1 MCALAKIRAERDV
14 LSVTDRRIAEFI
26 LANASLLRDYSSQ
39 QLADAI
45 HVSQSSIVKFSQRLG
60 YKGYPDLK
68 LSVNEAVTRAAVVEE
83 TTAGRLASADD
94 AGMRLSEAVWLAKTA
109 AVRQTHD
116 INDTD
121 ILATVAKWIAGA
133 DTLILA
139 GSSIEADAARSLA
152 DRITLLGRRCLTC
165 RQPAEL
171 LGSLS
176 AAGRRDLL
184 IVVCGPGGGKEWV
197 RSCREMRSIG
207 GRVVVISRGRG
218 GRITSVA
225 DAGLV
230 VAAHDPRPHIEDLA
244 YEAAMRHLLDD
255 LFLRVLAARP
265 DSLDTFLTNR
275 GRTLGTPA
283 QR

>member
-1 MCALAKIRAERDV
+1 MSALAKIRAERDG
-14 LSVTDRRIAEFI
+14 LSVTDRRIADFI

-68 LSVNEAVTRAAVVEE
+68 LSVNEAVTRAAVVQE
-83 TTAGRLASADD
+83 TATGHLAAATDAHLGR
-94 AGMRLSEAVWLAKTA
+94 SEPVWLAKTA
-109 AVRQTHD
+109 AVRQTRD
-116 INDTD
+116 INDADT
-121 ILATVAKWIAGA
+121 LATIATWIAGA
-133 DTLILA
+133 ETLILA
-139 GSSIEADAARSLA
+139 GSGIEADAARSLA
-152 DRITLLGRRCLTC
+152 DRITLLGRRSITC

-184 IVVCGPGGGKEWV
+184 LVICGPGGGKEWV
-197 RSCREMRSIG
+197 HGSREMRSIG
-207 GRVVVISRGRG
+207 GRVVAISRGRG

-230 VAAHDPRPHIEDLA
+230 VAAHDPQPHIEDLA

-255 LFLRVLAARP
+255 LFLSVLAAEP
-265 DSLDTFLTNR
+265 AALDRFLTNR
-275 GRTLGTPA
+275 GRTLGSPPD
-283 QR
+283 R